1 MVLTASM
8 IGALHE
14 NDNEGKKLASLL
26 VISLSK
32 AFSDIPLSLHTV
44 AYRWWWNR
52 ATYLSWWPSFF
63 KDFLNV
69 KGT

>member
-26 VISLSK
+26 VIPLGK
-32 AFSDIPLSLHTV
+32 AFSDIPLSLHGIQMVVKPGSLFVVV
-44 AYRWWWNR
+44 AQ
-52 ATYLSWWPSFF
+52 
-63 KDFLNV
+63 FL
-69 KGT
+69 